1 MEVILPREMVVISGL
16 LLVAVLSL
24 ASSGC
29 LTRRAADLLTVPRR
43 ADGTHWE
50 KETKLSPEGFAVAAK
65 DGVILSAYVLNAS
78 PGVKKRGTA
87 YLFHGFGNNKEQML
101 PVAKRLS
108 AAGFRCVAW
117 DSRGH
122 GKSGG
127 DRASYGALEVDDA
140 LRVIHAARKMDR
152 RPRGDEVVWG
162 YSMGTA
168 VALQTLPQLPDAK
181 AAVLLAPI
189 ADLGEV
195 VRFQASHH
203 YHGAMTPLLPL
214 VRANVR
220 STAGFDPKA
229 IRPVDAVKQTH
240 CKLLLVHGDRDGVI
254 PPAQSERIL
263 NACSP
268 GQGTR
273 IVLPG
278 LGHGGV
284 MWDLPPKT
292 ADQAVNFLIKQSGT

>member
-1 MEVILPREMVVISGL
+1 
-16 LLVAVLSL
+16 
-24 ASSGC
+24 
-29 LTRRAADLLTVPRR
+29 
-43 ADGTHWE
+43 
-50 KETKLSPEGFAVAAK
+50 
-65 DGVILSAYVLNAS
+65 VILSAYVLNAS

-101 PVAKRLS
+101 PAAKRLS

-127 DRASYGALEVDDA
+127 DRASYGTLEVDDA
-140 LRVIHAARKMDR
+140 LRVIRVARKMDR
-152 RPRGDEVVWG
+152 RPHGDEVLWG

-195 VRFQASHH
+195 VRFQASRH

-214 VRANVR
+214 VRASVR
-220 STAGFDPKA
+220 STAGFDPKT
-229 IRPVDAVKQTH
+229 IRPVDAVQHTR
-240 CKLLLVHGDRDGVI
+240 CKFLLIHGDRDGVI

-284 MWDLPPKT
+284 MWDLPERT
-292 ADQAVNFLIKQSGT
+292 SEEAVQFLIQQT

>member
-1 MEVILPREMVVISGL
+1 M
-16 LLVAVLSL
+16 
-24 ASSGC
+24 
-29 LTRRAADLLTVPRR
+29 
-43 ADGTHWE
+43 
-50 KETKLSPEGFAVAAK
+50 KETKLAPVRFEVVAE
-65 DGVILSAYVLNAS
+65 DGVLLSAYVLDAP
-78 PGVKKRGTA
+78 PGTKKLGTA

-122 GKSGG
+122 GRSGG
-127 DRASYGALEVDDA
+127 DRASYGAMEVGDA
-140 LRVIHAARKMDR
+140 LSVIRSARKMDH
-152 RPRGDEVVWG
+152 RPRGAEVIWA

-168 VALQTLPQLPDAK
+168 VALQTLPEMSTAK

-195 VRFQASHH
+195 VRFQAGRH

-214 VRANVR
+214 VRASVR

-229 IRPVDAVKQTH
+229 IRPVDAVKQTR
-240 CKLLLVHGDRDGVI
+240 CKLLLIHGDRDGVI
-254 PPAQSERIL
+254 PPAQSKWIL
-263 NACSP
+263 DACAP
-268 GQGTR
+268 GQGAR

-278 LGHGGV
+278 VGHGGV
-284 MWDLPPKT
+284 MWDMPEKT
-292 ADQAVNFLIKQSGT
+292 STKAIQFLVDQAGA